1 MVLFMRLWSIHPR
14 YLDAK
19 GLLGL
24 WREGLL
30 AQKVLQ
36 GDTVGY
42 TNHPQ
47 LTRFKETE
55 NPVGAVADYL
65 VYVADEADNRGY
77 HFDKSK
83 IVKPIYKCK
92 IPVTLGQVEYEFA
105 HLLGKLK
112 QRSPDLYIRLNK
124 IMEIEVHPKFEKIS
138 GDVEYWEVI
147 KGDHT

>member
-1 MVLFMRLWSIHPR
+1 MRIWSIHPC
-14 YLDAK
+14 YLDTK
-19 GLLGL
+19 GLVAL

-47 LTRFKETE
+47 LTRFKETD

-65 VYVADEADNRGY
+65 RYVAQEADNRGY
-77 HFDKSK
+77 NFDKSK
-83 IVKPIYKCK
+83 IVKSICKEK

-112 QRSPDLYIRLNK
+112 QRSPDLYIRLSK

-138 GDVEYWEVI
+138 GDVENWEVR
-147 KGDHT
+147 KRGGL

>member
-1 MVLFMRLWSIHPR
+1 MRIWSIHPC
-14 YLDAK
+14 YLDTK
-19 GLLGL
+19 GLVAL

-65 VYVADEADNRGY
+65 GYVADEADNRGY
-77 HFDKSK
+77 NFDKSK
-83 IVKPIYKCK
+83 IVKSICKGK

-112 QRSPDLYIRLNK
+112 QRSPDLYIRLSK

-138 GDVEYWEVI
+138 GNVENWEII
-147 KGDHT
+147 KENIFKQT

>member
-1 MVLFMRLWSIHPR
+1 MRIWSIHPC
-14 YLDAK
+14 YLDTK
-19 GLLGL
+19 GLVAL

-47 LTRFKETE
+47 LTRFKETD

-65 VYVADEADNRGY
+65 RYVAQEADNRGY
-77 HFDKSK
+77 NFDKSK
-83 IVKPIYKCK
+83 IVKSICKEK

-105 HLLGKLK
+105 HLLVKLK
-112 QRSPDLYIRLNK
+112 QRSPDLYIRLSK

-138 GDVEYWEVI
+138 GDVENWEVG
-147 KGDHT
+147 KRGGL

>member
-1 MVLFMRLWSIHPR
+1 MRIWSIHPCH
-14 YLDAK
+14 LDTK
-19 GLLGL
+19 GLVAL

-47 LTRFKETE
+47 LKRFKETD

-65 VYVADEADNRGY
+65 RYVAQEADNRGY
-77 HFDKSK
+77 NFDKSK
-83 IVKPIYKCK
+83 IVKSICKGK

-112 QRSPDLYIRLNK
+112 QRSPDLYIRLSK

-138 GDVEYWEVI
+138 GDVENWEVG
-147 KGDHT
+147 KRGGL

>member
-1 MVLFMRLWSIHPR
+1 MRIWSIHPC
-14 YLDAK
+14 YLDTK
-19 GLLGL
+19 GLVAL

-47 LTRFKETE
+47 LTRFKETD

-65 VYVADEADNRGY
+65 RYVAQEADNRGY
-77 HFDKSK
+77 NFDKSK
-83 IVKPIYKCK
+83 IVKSICKEK

-112 QRSPDLYIRLNK
+112 QRSPDLYIRLSK

-138 GDVEYWEVI
+138 GDVENWEVG
-147 KGDHT
+147 KRGGL